1 MGRAKDH
8 LIEMQQV
15 LEDTRLAEKL
25 GLTYDELEE
34 TDWHIE
40 TETSRD
46 GLVYGYVVYF
56 DEDSPQ
62 HIVSK
67 IVGLNS
73 DNQVWLNASDMNDD
87 EDYYDYEEQYE
98 AIIAN
103 KHYYDS
109 FQKEILN
116 IRRLNILELGDLELN
131 LILKRQLYISAIGT
145 LETFLSETF
154 INQTDENPEYFRN
167 FIETFP
173 NFTKQKFQLSEI
185 FSEYKKLKK
194 TSQKAMLEV
203 IYHNLDKIQNMYIA
217 TFKIDFPDI
226 EDLSKA
232 VVNRHDLVHR
242 NGKTK
247 EGEEVV
253 INTDLIEELLVN
265 ISTFVEDISVSLN
278 LKG

>member
-8 LIEMQQV
+8 WIQMQQV

-40 TETSRD
+40 TESSRD
-46 GLVYGYVVYF
+46 GLVYGYVVCF
-56 DEDSPQ
+56 DGNSPQ
-62 HIVSK
+62 HILNKV
-67 IVGLNS
+67 VGLNS
-73 DNQVWLNASDMNDD
+73 DNKVWLDASDIDDD
-87 EDYYDYEEQYE
+87 ENYYDYEQQYE

-103 KHYYDS
+103 KHYYDG

-116 IRRLNILELGDLELN
+116 IRRLNILELEDLELN

-154 INQTDENPEYFRN
+154 INQTDENPGYFRN

-185 FSEYKKLKK
+185 FSEYEKLKK
-194 TSQKAMLEV
+194 TAQKAMLEV
-203 IYHNLDKIQNMYIA
+203 IYHNLDKVQNMYKA

-253 INTDLIEELLVN
+253 VNTDLIEELLVN

>member
-8 LIEMQQV
+8 WIEMQQV
-15 LEDTRLAEKL
+15 LEDTRLAQKL
-25 GLTYDELEE
+25 GLTYDELED
-34 TDWHIE
+34 TNWHIE

-56 DEDSPQ
+56 DEDLPQ
-62 HIVSK
+62 HILSK

-73 DNQVWLNASDMNDD
+73 DNQVWLNASDINDD
-87 EDYYDYEEQYE
+87 EDYYDYQEQYE

-185 FSEYKKLKK
+185 FSEYEKLKK
-194 TSQKAMLEV
+194 TAQKAMLEV

-217 TFKIDFPDI
+217 TFKIDFPYI